1 MATMNFCP
9 KCGSLLQVTKKGTIY
24 LRCPKCKYQ
33 IELNQQ
39 GVKTNSVACGKSK
52 EIAVIDKKTASLRQ
66 LSTVNVICQTCGHT
80 ESETWQVEA
89 ANETIHSTVTFF
101 RCTKCGATRREA
113 G

>member
-1 MATMNFCP
+1 MNFCP
-9 KCGSLLQVTKKGTIY
+9 ECGALLQVTKKGTT

-33 IELNQQ
+33 KPLKQEETKQ
-39 GVKTNSVACGKSK
+39 KTNIHLGKSV

-66 LSTVNVICQTCGHT
+66 LSTIKIVCPVCGHT
-80 ESETWQVEA
+80 ESETWTVET

-101 RCTKCGATRREA
+101 RCTSCGATRREA